1 MDAEDPDVIAL
12 AESIRDHGIQEPLV
26 VSADGWILSGHR
38 RYVAAQLADLTEV
51 PCRVH
56 DIRKDTDPDGFV
68 VLLREFNRQRV
79 KSFDEIVREEV
90 VSCDL
95 EEAHVALLDYRDQQ
109 SKVDVVPMP
118 AGAAKPRARISR
130 AKVPMLVAIN
140 KILIER
146 RELWPLSDRQIH
158 YALLNDPP
166 LKHASKPDSTYTN
179 DRASYNALTELLT
192 RMRLTGRIPFE
203 AIHDPT
209 RPVRQCNVHGGTS
222 SFVRDQ
228 LDRFLKNYW
237 RDLMRS
243 QPNHIEIVV
252 EKNTVESIV
261 TRVAMKYTIP
271 VTSGRGYCSLP
282 PRHAMAQRFLS
293 SGKDHLVL
301 LLLTDFDP
309 DGEEIAAS
317 FVRSMRDDFGIETI
331 TPIKVALTAEQVER
345 FGLPPQMTA
354 KRGSTNYKKFA
365 DQHGDDVFELEAIS
379 PQDLQTLLRE
389 AIESVIDRDALNR
402 ELQAE
407 KKDAAELNAMRRR
420 VLSLMDMEAL

>member
-1 MDAEDPDVIAL
+1 MICITEGPESGCDQEFGHVRILDIGDIRPSPENAKLYRPVDAEDPDVIAL

-146 RELWPLSDRQIH
+146 RE
-158 YALLNDPP
+158 
-166 LKHASKPDSTYTN
+166 
-179 DRASYNALTELLT
+179 
-192 RMRLTGRIPFE
+192 
-203 AIHDPT
+203 
-209 RPVRQCNVHGGTS
+209 
-222 SFVRDQ
+222 
-228 LDRFLKNYW
+228 
-237 RDLMRS
+237 
-243 QPNHIEIVV
+243 
-252 EKNTVESIV
+252 
-261 TRVAMKYTIP
+261 
-271 VTSGRGYCSLP
+271 
-282 PRHAMAQRFLS
+282 
-293 SGKDHLVL
+293 
-301 LLLTDFDP
+301 
-309 DGEEIAAS
+309 
-317 FVRSMRDDFGIETI
+317 
-331 TPIKVALTAEQVER
+331 
-345 FGLPPQMTA
+345 
-354 KRGSTNYKKFA
+354 
-365 DQHGDDVFELEAIS
+365 
-379 PQDLQTLLRE
+379 
-389 AIESVIDRDALNR
+389 
-402 ELQAE
+402 
-407 KKDAAELNAMRRR
+407 
-420 VLSLMDMEAL
+420 